1 MLTYTVMIDEYQT
14 IDDKVYY
21 QININCLEGHRK
33 ISKRYSDLKALND
46 KIIEK
51 NSNFKLHLNLPQFP
65 GRKIF
70 GRTKNS
76 VAGIKQRG
84 KELQKYLEEV
94 LNIKQ
99 LQSFQSIKELLP
111 HQQLY
116 QETLQLTR
124 SGEYDKE
131 VCWLQMDELKRSF
144 LERQENKTPKN
155 NKSKSKSSF
164 NTTGYVQRYHFS
176 IDDYEIQQDVVLY
189 TITLTD
195 AKKTTNYQFTS
206 RYSDLRE
213 YHKLLK
219 KENLKVVLPDYP
231 KRKIIS
237 QTNENPLFIQERLEQ
252 LQKYLN
258 DIFAIKELVQS
269 EPLQYFITRIKL
281 EGKPIRV
288 GPVQQKQQICTSSV
302 LYESQE
308 NLPERKSSF

>member
-1 MLTYTVMIDEYQT
+1 MQTYTVTINDYQT

-21 QININCLEGHRK
+21 QININCSEGHRK
-33 ISKRYSDLKALND
+33 ISKRYSDLKALNE

-84 KELQKYLEEV
+84 KELQKYLEEII
-94 LNIKQ
+94 NIKQ

-116 QETLQLTR
+116 QESLQLTN

-144 LERQENKTPKN
+144 LERQEIKTPKN
-155 NKSKSKSSF
+155 IKSKSKSTL
-164 NTTGYVQRYHFS
+164 NNAGYVQRYHFS
-176 IDDYEIQQDVVLY
+176 IDDYAIQQDVVLY

-195 AKKTTNYQFTS
+195 TKKTTNYQFTS
-206 RYSDLRE
+206 RYSDLRK
-213 YHKLLK
+213 YHKELK
-219 KENLKVVLPDYP
+219 KENLKIELPVYP

-237 QTNENPLFIQERLEQ
+237 QTNENPLFIQERLEL

-258 DIFAIKELVQS
+258 DIFSIKELVQS
-269 EPLQYFITRIKL
+269 EPLQYLITRIKL
-281 EGKPIRV
+281 EGKPIRI
-288 GPVQQKQQICTSSV
+288 GPVQQKQQVLSRSI

-308 NLPERKSSF
+308 NIPQRKSSF

>member
-1 MLTYTVMIDEYQT
+1 MLTYTVTIDDYQT

-21 QININCLEGHRK
+21 QINIFCSEGHKK

-46 KIIEK
+46 KIIDK
-51 NSNFKLHLNLPQFP
+51 NSNFKLHLNLPLFP

-84 KELQKYLEEV
+84 KELQQYLEGI

-99 LQSFQSIKELLP
+99 LQSFKSIKELLP
-111 HQQLY
+111 QQQLY
-116 QETLQLTR
+116 QESLQLTN

-144 LERQENKTPKN
+144 LERQEIKQPKN
-155 NKSKSKSSF
+155 IKSKSKSSF

-176 IDDYEIQQDVVLY
+176 IDDYLIQEDVVLY

-195 AKKTTNYQFTS
+195 TKKTTNYKFIS

-213 YHKLLK
+213 YHIMLQ
-219 KENLKVVLPDYP
+219 KENLKVELPVYP

-237 QTNENPLFIQERLEQ
+237 QTNENPLFIRERLEL

-258 DIFAIKELVQS
+258 DIFSIKELVQS
-269 EPLQYFITRIKL
+269 EPLQYLITKIKL
-281 EGKPIRV
+281 EGQPIRI
-288 GPVQQKQQICTSSV
+288 GPIQQKQQIFTSSI

-308 NLPERKSSF
+308 NIPERKSSF